1 MDINYLYTFK
11 EVAKWGSY
19 TRTGEE
25 LGYAQS
31 SVTTHIKKLEDHYG
45 QKLFERTGQKMKLT
59 QPGEELLYYVN
70 QVTELLNEAKER
82 LTTNEDARGTVS
94 IGTVESLAAYF
105 ITPYIRELK
114 KQYPSLKIMLEA
126 GLCPNLTQGIID
138 GKYDVAVLLDRLQ
151 TSSSLEVIPIRKE
164 SMVMIASSSHSFSK
178 RNSVLMEEFE
188 GETIILTESG
198 CPYRT
203 LLEEMMRSS
212 GIHMQSVISFSSLEA
227 IKQCVADNLGIA
239 LVPEIAV
246 KQEMESGKL
255 IKVPFDHE
263 EFYLYSQLIF
273 KKKKWLTAPIQQF
286 ISLVK
291 EGYQKY

>member
-11 EVAKWGSY
+11 EVVKWGSY

-31 SVTTHIKKLEDHYG
+31 SVTTHIKKLEDYYG

-164 SMVMIASSSHSFSK
+164 NMVMIASPSHSFSE
-178 RNSVLMEEFE
+178 RNNVIMEEFE

-246 KQEMESGKL
+246 KQEIESGKL
-255 IKVPFDHE
+255 NKIPFDHE

-286 ISLVK
+286 ISLVQ

>member
-11 EVAKWGSY
+11 EVVKWGSY

-31 SVTTHIKKLEDHYG
+31 SVTTHIKKLEGYYG

-164 SMVMIASSSHSFSK
+164 NMVMIASPSHSFSE
-178 RNSVLMEEFE
+178 RNNVVMEEFE

-246 KQEMESGKL
+246 KQEIESGKL
-255 IKVPFDHE
+255 NKIPFDHE

-286 ISLVK
+286 ISLVQ

>member
-19 TRTGEE
+19 TRTGKE

-114 KQYPSLKIMLEA
+114 KQHPSLKIMLEA

-164 SMVMIASSSHSFSK
+164 NMVMIASPSHSFSEK
-178 RNSVLMEEFE
+178 NNVVMEEFE

-203 LLEEMMRSS
+203 LLEETMRSR

-246 KQEMESGKL
+246 KQEIESGKL
-255 IKVPFDHE
+255 IKIPFDHE

-286 ISLVK
+286 ISLVQ
-291 EGYQKY
+291 EGY

>member
-11 EVAKWGSY
+11 EVVKWGSY

-31 SVTTHIKKLEDHYG
+31 SVTTHIKKLEGYYG

-164 SMVMIASSSHSFSK
+164 NMVMIASPSHSFSE
-178 RNSVLMEEFE
+178 RNNVVMEEFE

-246 KQEMESGKL
+246 KQEIESGKL
-255 IKVPFDHE
+255 NKIPFNHE

-286 ISLVK
+286 ISLVQ

>member
-25 LGYAQS
+25 LGCAQS

-114 KQYPSLKIMLEA
+114 KQHPSLKIMLEA

-164 SMVMIASSSHSFSK
+164 NMVMIASSSHSFSK

-286 ISLVK
+286 ISLVQ

>member
-1 MDINYLYTFK
+1 
-11 EVAKWGSY
+11 
-19 TRTGEE
+19 
-25 LGYAQS
+25 
-31 SVTTHIKKLEDHYG
+31 
-45 QKLFERTGQKMKLT
+45 MKLT

-105 ITPYIRELK
+105 ITPYVRELK
-114 KQYPSLKIMLEA
+114 KQHPSLKIMLEA

-164 SMVMIASSSHSFSK
+164 NMVMIASPSHSFSE
-178 RNSVLMEEFE
+178 RNSVVMEEFE

-255 IKVPFDHE
+255 IKIPFDHE

-286 ISLVK
+286 ISLVQ

>member
-1 MDINYLYTFK
+1 M
-11 EVAKWGSY
+11 G
-19 TRTGEE
+19 E

-114 KQYPSLKIMLEA
+114 KQHPSLKIMLEA

-164 SMVMIASSSHSFSK
+164 NMVMIASSSHSFSK
-178 RNSVLMEEFE
+178 RTSVLMEEFE

-255 IKVPFDHE
+255 IKIPFDHE

-286 ISLVK
+286 ISLVQ